1 MELTYEKLLDFVLVL
16 TRLSTFFLVLPVFGS
31 TAIPIRLK
39 AAMAII
45 MTVFFSMIVPFG
57 LNSNTQLSMLQAIPM
72 ISNEA
77 IYGFAL
83 GLVARCIFSAVKIGG
98 EIVEDQIGFKMSEV
112 LDPLTGESAQALSTL
127 LEMIFILLFLSANG
141 HHLFISIIAKSYE
154 AFPIGSIPGIEML
167 AGGIVNAGSAM
178 LIAGL
183 KIAAPILAAFLL
195 LMVVL
200 AILAR
205 IVPEMNILFISL
217 PVRVGLGLFMMII
230 FIPFISTFVSEFAEL
245 MNKLIPI

>member
-1 MELTYEKLLDFVLVL
+1 MEPAIEKLIGFVLIL
-16 TRLSTFFLVLPVFGS
+16 TRLSAFFLILPVFGWV
-31 TAIPIRLK
+31 TIPIRLK

-45 MTVFFSMIVPFG
+45 VSIFFSTVVTIG
-57 LNSNTQLSMLQAIPM
+57 LNSTQVSFSQASLL

-77 IYGFAL
+77 IYGLAL
-83 GLVARCIFSAVKIGG
+83 GLVARIIFSAVKVGG
-98 EIVEDQIGFKMSEV
+98 EMVEDQIGFRMSEV
-112 LDPLTGESAQALSTL
+112 LDPLTGESSQSLSSL

-141 HHLFISIIAKSYE
+141 HHLFISIISKSYE
-154 AFPIGSIPGIEML
+154 SFPVGSIPTIDIL

-183 KIAAPILAAFLL
+183 KLAAPILAAFLL

-217 PVRVGLGLFMMII
+217 PVRVGLGLFMVAV
-230 FIPFISTFVSEFAEL
+230 FIPFLSTFVSEFAEL

>member
-1 MELTYEKLLDFVLVL
+1 MEPAIEKLLGFVLIL
-16 TRLSTFFLVLPVFGS
+16 TRLSAFFLILPVFGWLVVPG
-31 TAIPIRLK
+31 TIK
-39 AAMAII
+39 AAMVII
-45 MTVFFSMIVPFG
+45 LSIFFSTIVPYT
-57 LNSNTQLSMLQAIPM
+57 LIPTQVSSFQAFLL

-77 IYGFAL
+77 IYGLAL
-83 GLVARCIFSAVKIGG
+83 GIVARCIFSAVKIGG
-98 EIVEDQIGFKMSEV
+98 EIVEDQIGFTMSEV
-112 LDPLTGESAQALSTL
+112 LDPLTGESARSLSSL

-141 HHLFISIIAKSYE
+141 HHLFISIITQSYE
-154 AFPIGSIPGIEML
+154 SFPIGSIPTIEIL
-167 AGGIVNAGSAM
+167 TGGIVNAGTAM

-183 KIAAPILAAFLL
+183 KLAAPILAAFLL

-217 PVRVGLGLFMMII
+217 PVRVGLGLLMMAI
-230 FIPFISTFVSEFAEL
+230 FVPFLSSFVSEFAEL